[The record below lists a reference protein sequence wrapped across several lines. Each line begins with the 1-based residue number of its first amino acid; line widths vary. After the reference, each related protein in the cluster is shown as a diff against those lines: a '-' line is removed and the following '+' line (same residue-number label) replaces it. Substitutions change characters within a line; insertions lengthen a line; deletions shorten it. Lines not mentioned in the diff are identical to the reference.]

1 LVRTKRKSCG
11 PLGAPL
17 ADGFAVIKEVSFRPI
32 TEDNVCEVYEY
43 LFAPWV
49 RAMGLTDIR
58 VGNGQATA
66 ILPQNDAIQWAN
78 GAICGQAIMS
88 AVDTVVSL
96 AMHTR
101 NKPSKGTASQ
111 NTQFLRRAAGDD
123 LRIEAQV
130 LKFGS
135 TIAYAEARVTFAT
148 NGELVAHSTAEF
160 VF

>member
-1 LVRTKRKSCG
+1 MIRK
-11 PLGAPL
+11 
-17 ADGFAVIKEVSFRPI
+17 VSFKPI
-32 TEDNVCEVYEY
+32 TEDSVDEVYEY
-43 LFAPWV
+43 IFAPWV

-58 VGNGQATA
+58 VATGRASA
-66 ILPQNDAIQWAN
+66 ILPQSSAIQWAN

-96 AMHTR
+96 AVHTANR
-101 NKPSKGTASQ
+101 QSKGTASQ

-135 TIAYAEARVTFAT
+135 TIAYSEAHVTFAES
-148 NGELVAHSTAEF
+148 GDLVAHSTAEF

>member
-1 LVRTKRKSCG
+1 MTKEIHFE
-11 PLGAPL
+11 P
-17 ADGFAVIKEVSFRPI
+17 VNEENVS
-32 TEDNVCEVYEY
+32 DVYEY
-43 LFAPWV
+43 IFAPWV
-49 RAMGLTDIR
+49 KAMGLTDLR
-58 VGNGQATA
+58 AGNGQATA
-66 ILPQNDAIQWAN
+66 LLPQNGALQWAN

-88 AVDTVVSL
+88 AIDTVVSL

-101 NKPSKGTASQ
+101 ERPSKGTASQ
-111 NTQFLRRAAGDD
+111 NTQFLRRAVGDD
-123 LRIEAQV
+123 LRIEARV